1 MTTVVPHAVGGRA
14 SGSAGRPALGSAASH
29 AASRRPA
36 APVADADPVAAA
48 AEPDRIDAAARARRR
63 RAVIVH
69 VVLAVAL
76 VATVLWSGTV
86 GQYGTGVVDSLK
98 SIIGAGGEAG
108 VVMWQ
113 VRLPRIALAL
123 FVGAG
128 LAIAGVALQ
137 AVFGNPLAEPGLVG
151 VSSGAAVGAAAVT
164 VAGGAALPAALGA
177 TAASW
182 AIAAGAFAGGVL
194 ATAVVAATARGGRD
208 VARIILVGVAVNAV
222 CGGLVSGLTFIAE
235 PAARDRIVFWQ
246 MGSFAGG
253 DWTSTAIVAA
263 VTVPSAAVLWALAR
277 RLDLLGLGEAQAG
290 HLGVDVV
297 TLRRV
302 VITLTALIVA
312 VGVAFSGIIVFI
324 GLVVPHALRLILG
337 PGHSALL
344 PASLLGG
351 ALVATLADLA
361 ARTLVT
367 GADLPLGMLT
377 SLVGGPLF
385 FWLLLRGGRAVRR

>member
-1 MTTVVPHAVGGRA
+1 MTTVVPHSVGGRRSA
-14 SGSAGRPALGSAASH
+14 SVSASPG
-29 AASRRPA
+29 ASRRPA
-36 APVADADPVAAA
+36 DPAADVDSVATA
-48 AEPDRIDAAARARRR
+48 AEPDRIDAAARSRRR

-69 VVLAVAL
+69 VALAVAL
-76 VATVLWSGTV
+76 VATVLWSATV

-98 SIIGAGGEAG
+98 SIVGAGGEAD

-177 TAASW
+177 TAAGW

-263 VTVPSAAVLWALAR
+263 VTVPAAVVLWTLAR
-277 RLDLLGLGEAQAG
+277 RLDLLGLGEVQAG

-302 VITLTALIVA
+302 VITLTALVVA

>member
-1 MTTVVPHAVGGRA
+1 MTTVVPHSVGGRA
-14 SGSAGRPALGSAASH
+14 TGSAARPATGPASH

-36 APVADADPVAAA
+36 APVAVADPVAAA
-48 AEPDRIDAAARARRR
+48 AEPDRIDAAARTRRR

-76 VATVLWSGTV
+76 VATVLWSATV

-98 SIIGAGGEAG
+98 SIVGAGGEAD

-222 CGGLVSGLTFIAE
+222 CGGLVSALTFIAE

-263 VTVPSAAVLWALAR
+263 VTVPAAAVLWALAR

-302 VITLTALIVA
+302 VITLTALVVA

-351 ALVATLADLA
+351 ALVATLADFA

-385 FWLLLRGGRAVRR
+385 FWLLVRGGRAVRR

>member
-1 MTTVVPHAVGGRA
+1 MTTVVPHSVGGRA
-14 SGSAGRPALGSAASH
+14 TGTAAHPATGPASH

-36 APVADADPVAAA
+36 APAADAAPVAAA
-48 AEPDRIDAAARARRR
+48 AEPDRIDAAARTRRR

-76 VATVLWSGTV
+76 VATVLWSATV

-98 SIIGAGGEAG
+98 SIVGAGGEAD

-164 VAGGAALPAALGA
+164 VAGGAALPSALGA

-194 ATAVVAATARGGRD
+194 ATTVVAATARGGRD

-263 VTVPSAAVLWALAR
+263 VTVPAAAVLWALAR

-302 VITLTALIVA
+302 VITLTALVVA

>member
-1 MTTVVPHAVGGRA
+1 MTAVLHA
-14 SGSAGRPALGSAASH
+14 STGS
-29 AASRRPA
+29 ASRRPA
-36 APVADADPVAAA
+36 RPAPAVDVKRGGGNDPMDPTGGTGGAG
-48 AEPDRIDAAARARRR
+48 PTGGTDPIDAAAVSRRR
-63 RAVIVH
+63 RSVIVH

-76 VATVLWSGTV
+76 AGAVLWSATI
-86 GQYGTGVVDSLK
+86 GQFGTGVADSLK
-98 SIIGAGGEAG
+98 SIVGAGGEAD

-113 VRLPRIALAL
+113 VRLPRIAMAL
-123 FVGAG
+123 LVGAG

-164 VAGGAALPAALGA
+164 VAGGAALPAALGP
-177 TAASW
+177 AAADW
-182 AIAAGAFAGGVL
+182 AIAAGAFAGGAL
-194 ATAVVAATARGGRD
+194 ATAIVAATARGGRD

-253 DWTSTAIVAA
+253 DWTSAAIVAA
-263 VTVPSAAVLWALAR
+263 VTFPSAAVMWALAR

-297 TLRRV
+297 KLRRT
-302 VITLTALIVA
+302 VIGLTALVVA

-351 ALVATLADLA
+351 SLVATLADLA
-361 ARTLVT
+361 VRTLVV

>member
-1 MTTVVPHAVGGRA
+1 
-14 SGSAGRPALGSAASH
+14 
-29 AASRRPA
+29 
-36 APVADADPVAAA
+36 
-48 AEPDRIDAAARARRR
+48 
-63 RAVIVH
+63 
-69 VVLAVAL
+69 
-76 VATVLWSGTV
+76 
-86 GQYGTGVVDSLK
+86 
-98 SIIGAGGEAG
+98 
-108 VVMWQ
+108 
-113 VRLPRIALAL
+113 
-123 FVGAG
+123 
-128 LAIAGVALQ
+128 AIAG
-137 AVFGNPLAEPGLVG
+137 
-151 VSSGAAVGAAAVT
+151 GAFLGGAAA
-164 VAGGAALPAALGA
+164 
-177 TAASW
+177 TA
-182 AIAAGAFAGGVL
+182 I
-194 ATAVVAATARGGRD
+194 VAATARGGRD

-222 CGGLVSGLTFIAE
+222 CGGIVSGLTFIAE

-263 VTVPSAAVLWALAR
+263 VTVPAAVVMWALAS

-297 TLRRV
+297 KLRRI
-302 VITLTALIVA
+302 VIAATALVVA

-337 PGHSALL
+337 PGHRALL

-361 ARTLVT
+361 ARTLVA

>member
-1 MTTVVPHAVGGRA
+1 MTAVLHA
-14 SGSAGRPALGSAASH
+14 STGS
-29 AASRRPA
+29 ASRRPA
-36 APVADADPVAAA
+36 RPAPAVDVKRGGGNDPMD
-48 AEPDRIDAAARARRR
+48 PTGGTGGTDPIDAAAVSRRR
-63 RAVIVH
+63 RSVIVH

-76 VATVLWSGTV
+76 AGAVLWSATI
-86 GQYGTGVVDSLK
+86 GQFGTGVADSLK
-98 SIIGAGGEAG
+98 SIVGAGGEAD

-113 VRLPRIALAL
+113 VRLPRIAMAL
-123 FVGAG
+123 LVGAG

-164 VAGGAALPAALGA
+164 VAGGAALPAALGP
-177 TAASW
+177 AAADW
-182 AIAAGAFAGGVL
+182 AIAAGAFAGGAL
-194 ATAVVAATARGGRD
+194 ATAIVAATARGGRD

-253 DWTSTAIVAA
+253 DWTSAAIVAA
-263 VTVPSAAVLWALAR
+263 VTFPSAAVMWALAR

-297 TLRRV
+297 KLRRT
-302 VITLTALIVA
+302 VIILTALVVA

-361 ARTLVT
+361 ARTLVV

-377 SLVGGPLF
+377 SLVGGSLF
-385 FWLLLRGGRAVRR
+385 FWLLLRGGRAVR